1 MRERSVTIVG
11 LGDSTTAG
19 TPGFRSPLEAPPR
32 GDGNPE
38 SQYAHWMT
46 RSHPEWTVLNR
57 GINGETSKEI
67 RARLPRDVLQV
78 RPAYAIILAG
88 VNDIFGDQRPETVE
102 RHLAA
107 MYSDVLDAG
116 IVPVAATVLPYNMAT
131 ARASGDILSLNAW
144 IENLTKVL
152 GILFCDT
159 HAAVADPGD
168 TNRLRGTPD
177 GLHPDVGGDRA
188 MGEALARTIEDHLRR
203 SGSRL
208 GPASRRTK
216 WWSGCAG
223 GPWTAPAR
231 RTFSDTPAC
240 WASRSSC
247 TTGSSPPLDDAAGFG
262 RRPHTSSRSRW
273 FP

>member
-1 MRERSVTIVG
+1 MAPRPLTIVG

-38 SQYAHWMT
+38 SQYAHWMM

-57 GINGETSKEI
+57 GINGETSEEI
-67 RARLPRDVLQV
+67 RNRLGRDVLQI

-88 VNDIFGDQRPETVE
+88 GDDLFGRQTPETVE

-168 TNRLRGTPD
+168 THRLRGTPA

-188 MGEALARTIEDHLRR
+188 LGEGPARTIGDPTPR
-203 SGSRL
+203 SGSRE
-208 GPASRRTK
+208 GPASRRAK
-216 WWSGCAG
+216 RRSACAG
-223 GPWTAPAR
+223 GPWAARAR
-231 RTFSDTPAC
+231 RPF
-240 WASRSSC
+240 
-247 TTGSSPPLDDAAGFG
+247 
-262 RRPHTSSRSRW
+262 
-273 FP
+273 